1 MPRNMRKN
9 DGIRE
14 FDLFSSEQRVP
25 VGLCVDTSGSMRV
38 TTGGTPTGE
47 VVTIDG
53 KRYQVVR
60 GGTSRMDVLQKGL
73 EKLFD
78 TLYDNEQTRYAAE
91 LAIVTFDDTA
101 RLIKDFS
108 RIEDNG
114 KKQAVP
120 QLETHDRTSLGAGVN
135 LTLDCLEKR
144 KIKYKKAGIEYYQP
158 WIVIISDGEDNGSEE
173 EFERA
178 KSRIRALVAENKL
191 SVYPFFIGTSEGAD
205 KLRELCNKEP
215 EQIEKADIET
225 MFEWIGKSVENIV
238 DGFPVEPWDKSLN

>member
-1 MPRNMRKN
+1 MRNN

-14 FDLFSSEQRVP
+14 ADAFNSEQRVP
-25 VGLCVDTSGSMRV
+25 VGLCIDTSGSMRV

-47 VVTIDG
+47 VVSIDG
-53 KRYQVVR
+53 KRYQVVK

-73 EKLFD
+73 ENLFN
-78 TLYDNEQTRYAAE
+78 TLYNNDRTRNAAE

-108 RIEDNG
+108 NVEDG
-114 KKQAVP
+114 GRRQDVP

-135 LTLDCLEKR
+135 LTLDCLGKR
-144 KIKYKKAGIEYYQP
+144 KNKYKREGIEYYQP
-158 WIVIISDGEDNGSEE
+158 WIVIVSDGEDNGSEE

-178 KSRIRALVAENKL
+178 KSRIRELVSKKKL

-205 KLRELCNKEP
+205 KLEELCNRKP
-215 EQIEKADIET
+215 AHIEKADIGK
-225 MFEWIGKSVENIV
+225 MFEWIGESVEGVTN
-238 DGFPVEPWDKSLN
+238 GFDIRPWNTLL